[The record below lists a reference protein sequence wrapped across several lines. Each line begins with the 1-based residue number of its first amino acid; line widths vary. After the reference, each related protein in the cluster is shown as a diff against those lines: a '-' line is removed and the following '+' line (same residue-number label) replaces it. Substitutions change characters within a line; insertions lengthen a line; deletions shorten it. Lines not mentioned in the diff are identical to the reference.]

1 AASFGMT
8 QPKANM
14 YIHLF
19 IPLLEKTLKRLGE
32 LPTRKASLVAELVK
46 NYSNVLLDGTERPI
60 QRPLVSSNS
69 KCN

>member
-1 AASFGMT
+1 MT

-32 LPTRKASLVAELVK
+32 LPTRKASLVAE
-46 NYSNVLLDGTERPI
+46 
-60 QRPLVSSNS
+60 
-69 KCN
+69 